1 MEKLFRLITS
11 SFWALTLVFSLG
23 VTGAGATG
31 IYDIPVVGAG
41 EDVWVVDEADTLSRA
56 TELKLESSL
65 RDIAEKTGNELR
77 ILTIRRLDYGATID
91 SFADEVFSTW
101 YEAPSTQANQALL
114 VLDTLTNRSALR
126 TGETLQTLINP
137 EINESIIKETIGFPL
152 KDQLY
157 NQALVDASA
166 RLSAI
171 LAGQEDPGPPVA
183 EELNIDSTFSSAEE
197 TDDGIATIWVV
208 VIVAL
213 ATIIPMVTYFWY
225 VGFPGS

>member
-1 MEKLFRLITS
+1 MEKLFRLIIS
-11 SFWALTLVFSLG
+11 SFWVLTLVFCVG

-56 TELKLESSL
+56 TELKLESNL
-65 RDIAEKTGNELR
+65 RNIADQTGHELR
-77 ILTIRRLDYGATID
+77 MLTIRRLDYGATID
-91 SFADEVFSTW
+91 SFADEVFSAW

-126 TGETLQTLINP
+126 TGENLQTLITA
-137 EINESIIKETIGFPL
+137 EINESLIKETIGFPL

-171 LAGQEDPGPPVA
+171 LAGEEDPGPPVA
-183 EELNIDSTFSSAEE
+183 EQLNIESTFSSAEE

-225 VGFPGS
+225 VGFPGN